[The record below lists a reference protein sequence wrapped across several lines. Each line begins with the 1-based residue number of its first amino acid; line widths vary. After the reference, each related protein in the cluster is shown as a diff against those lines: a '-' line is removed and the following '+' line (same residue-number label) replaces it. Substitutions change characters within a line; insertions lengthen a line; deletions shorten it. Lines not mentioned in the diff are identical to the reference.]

1 MKALKFF
8 SKLCIFSFV
17 SFIICYIGINI
28 YAMIIPNLNITN
40 NGTYYLFDNKDTLV
54 YQGSSTSSWVDLKD
68 IDEDLINAVIAI
80 EDKKFYNHFGFD
92 ILRIGKAMITNIQ
105 TGHIVQGAST
115 ITQQLVK
122 NLYLEFDKTWERK
135 IKEAFLTIIT
145 ELQYNKEEILE
156 AYLNT
161 INYGNGNYGVSNA
174 SKYYFNKDVS
184 NLSLEE
190 AIILAGIPKSP
201 NKYNPVSNKEESL
214 KRASIVAKALLNNE
228 FINNDTYNNL
238 NFNNIEIYGKN
249 DKNNLQMLMY
259 YQDAVYKELESLGI
273 SKETLETGGLKVY
286 TNLDIEKQSALEK
299 NILNT
304 ITQDKELQVAS
315 VIVDPETGKIEALTG
330 GIDYGT
336 SQYNRATESK
346 RQVGSTMKPFLYYA
360 ALENNLTASS
370 KFKSEYTIFN
380 INNKESYSPTNYN
393 DKYANKDITMAAA
406 IAFSDNIYAVKTNLF
421 LGVDR
426 LVDTAKTVGI
436 KENLSAVPS
445 LALGTGEINI
455 LDYATG
461 YTTLASGGYKK
472 DLYFIR
478 KIEDKDGNVIY
489 TKENKKSLVL
499 NPNYVYILNE
509 LLANTSSSA
518 FKDYTS
524 ATASTIASKL
534 SRKYSI
540 KTGTTA
546 SDYWTVGYNK
556 DDLMLIWIGY
566 DNNREFTKSYGY
578 MTKNIWADT
587 MEEIQS
593 DISNNWYETPDN
605 VVGVILDSVTGEV
618 TNNEERAVVY
628 YYLKGSEPLISSAST
643 IDNEKKKN

>member
-1 MKALKFF
+1 
-8 SKLCIFSFV
+8 
-17 SFIICYIGINI
+17 
-28 YAMIIPNLNITN
+28 
-40 NGTYYLFDNKDTLV
+40 
-54 YQGSSTSSWVDLKD
+54 
-68 IDEDLINAVIAI
+68 
-80 EDKKFYNHFGFD
+80 
-92 ILRIGKAMITNIQ
+92 
-105 TGHIVQGAST
+105 
-115 ITQQLVK
+115 
-122 NLYLEFDKTWERK
+122 
-135 IKEAFLTIIT
+135 
-145 ELQYNKEEILE
+145 
-156 AYLNT
+156 
-161 INYGNGNYGVSNA
+161 
-174 SKYYFNKDVS
+174 
-184 NLSLEE
+184 
-190 AIILAGIPKSP
+190 
-201 NKYNPVSNKEESL
+201 
-214 KRASIVAKALLNNE
+214 
-228 FINNDTYNNL
+228 
-238 NFNNIEIYGKN
+238 
-249 DKNNLQMLMY
+249 
-259 YQDAVYKELESLGI
+259 
-273 SKETLETGGLKVY
+273 
-286 TNLDIEKQSALEK
+286 
-299 NILNT
+299 
-304 ITQDKELQVAS
+304 
-315 VIVDPETGKIEALTG
+315 
-330 GIDYGT
+330 
-336 SQYNRATESK
+336 
-346 RQVGSTMKPFLYYA
+346 MKPFLYYA

-455 LDYATG
+455 IDYATG

-628 YYLKGSEPLISSAST
+628 YYLKGSEPLISTAST

>member
-1 MKALKFF
+1 
-8 SKLCIFSFV
+8 
-17 SFIICYIGINI
+17 
-28 YAMIIPNLNITN
+28 MIIPNLNITN

-201 NKYNPVSNKEESL
+201 NKYNPVSNKEKSL

-618 TNNEERAVVY
+618 TNNEERAIVY
-628 YYLKGSEPLISSAST
+628 YYLKGSEPLINNIKT
-643 IDNEKKKN
+643 KKSN